1 MEEMDMS
8 MVEWKDEYSVDIQEI
23 DEQHKC
29 LIQIMNELYTA
40 LANKSNRDLVGDVLD
55 KLVDY
60 TKVHFAV
67 EETLMRIF
75 HYDDYE
81 AHKAIHD
88 RIVGKVL
95 EYQGQFRGGNDK
107 VGMELLMFLKDWLF
121 DHINKV
127 DKAYTK
133 TFHKAGAQ
141 KSWLKKFW

>member
-1 MEEMDMS
+1 MS
-8 MVEWKDEYSVDIQEI
+8 MVEWRDEYSVDIQEI

-29 LIQIMNELYTA
+29 LVNIMNELYTA
-40 LANKSNRDLVGDVLD
+40 LVNKSDRDLVADVLD
-55 KLVDY
+55 KLIEY

-75 HYDDYE
+75 HYEDYE

-88 RIVGKVL
+88 DIVAKVL
-95 EYQGQFRGGNDK
+95 DYHGQFQAGNDK
-107 VGMELLMFLKDWLF
+107 VGMELLMFLKEWLF

-133 TFHKAGAQ
+133 TFHKAGV
-141 KSWLKKFW
+141 KRSWLKKFF

>member
-1 MEEMDMS
+1 MS

-29 LIQIMNELYTA
+29 LVSIMNELYTA
-40 LANKSNRDLVGDVLD
+40 LANKSERDLIADVLN
-55 KLVDY
+55 KLIEY

-75 HYDDYE
+75 HYQDYE

-88 RIVGKVL
+88 NIVAKVIDYHGKF
-95 EYQGQFRGGNDK
+95 QAGDDK
-107 VGMELLMFLKDWLF
+107 VGMELLLFLKEWLF
-121 DHINKV
+121 DHINQV
-127 DKAYTK
+127 DKAYTE
-133 TFHKAGAQ
+133 TFHKAGVK

>member
-1 MEEMDMS
+1 MS

-29 LIQIMNELYTA
+29 LINIMNELYTA
-40 LANKSNRDLVGDVLD
+40 LANKSDRDLVGDVLN
-55 KLVDY
+55 KLIEY

-75 HYDDYE
+75 HYEDYE
-81 AHKAIHD
+81 SHKAIHD
-88 RIVGKVL
+88 QIVDKVIDYHGKFKA
-95 EYQGQFRGGNDK
+95 GDNK
-107 VGMELLMFLKDWLF
+107 VGMELLMFLKEWLF

-133 TFHKAGAQ
+133 TFHKAGVK
-141 KSWLKKFW
+141 KSWVKKFW

>member
-1 MEEMDMS
+1 MS
-8 MVEWKDEYSVDIQEI
+8 MVEWDDAYSVEIQEL

-40 LANKSNRDLVGDVLD
+40 LANKSNRDLIADVLN
-55 KLVDY
+55 KLIEY

-75 HYDDYE
+75 HYDGYE

-88 RIVGKVL
+88 NIVNRVL
-95 EYQGQFRGGNDK
+95 EYNGKFQAGDDK

-121 DHINKV
+121 DHINRV

-133 TFHKAGAQ
+133 SLHKAGVK
-141 KSWLKKFW
+141 KSWMKKFW

>member
-1 MEEMDMS
+1 MIAWD
-8 MVEWKDEYSVDIQEI
+8 DAYSVDIQEI

-29 LIQIMNELYTA
+29 LIEIMNELYTA
-40 LANKSNRDLVGDVLD
+40 MANKSNRDLIGDVLD

-75 HYDDYE
+75 HYEEYE
-81 AHKAIHD
+81 EHKAIHD
-88 RIVGKVL
+88 KIVNRVL
-95 EYQGQFRGGNDK
+95 EFQGKFRAGDDK

-127 DKAYTK
+127 DKRYTK
-133 TFHKAGAQ
+133 AFHKAGV
-141 KSWLKKFW
+141 KKTWLKKFW

>member
-1 MEEMDMS
+1 MS
-8 MVEWKDEYSVDIQEI
+8 IVEWTDSYSVDIQEI

-29 LIQIMNELYTA
+29 LVEIMNELYTA

-67 EETLMRIF
+67 EETLMRVF
-75 HYDDYE
+75 HYEDYE

-88 RIVGKVL
+88 NIVARVL
-95 EYQGQFRGGNDK
+95 EYQGKFRAGNDK

-133 TFHKAGAQ
+133 TFHKAGVK